1 MSSLPQLAVKL
12 PPVLWLSMLL
22 PPFGLES
29 SLKLHYCLH
38 LAEYVLNSV
47 LEYLNFIGS
56 NSIEG
61 KEDNLSLGT
70 DNRNADQVKKLVLS
84 PLDLK
89 ISKERTLSKD
99 NNKSF
104 R

>member
-1 MSSLPQLAVKL
+1 MFSSSGNQQRIK
-12 PPVLWLSMLL
+12 
-22 PPFGLES
+22 
-29 SLKLHYCLH
+29 H

-56 NSIEG
+56 NSTEG
-61 KEDNLSLGT
+61 KEGEEDNLSLGT

-89 ISKERTLSKD
+89 ISKERTFSKD
-99 NNKSF
+99 NHKSF
-104 R
+104 K